1 MGQAS
6 AVQTEQ
12 DLLLKAVSVM
22 LCISPYLLV
31 ELAPLR
37 VASEQENIHQLLGK
51 GVQSQ
56 QPTAMRVDDHR
67 VVKQKHTTN

>member
-37 VASEQENIHQLLGK
+37 VASVEENIHQLLGK

-56 QPTAMRVDDHR
+56 QPTYSHESR
-67 VVKQKHTTN
+67 